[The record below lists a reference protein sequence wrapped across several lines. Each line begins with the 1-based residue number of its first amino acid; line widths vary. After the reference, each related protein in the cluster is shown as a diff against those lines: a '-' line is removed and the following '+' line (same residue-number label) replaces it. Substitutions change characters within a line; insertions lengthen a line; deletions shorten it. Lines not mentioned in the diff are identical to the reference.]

1 MVPTKMNQN
10 WLPSIFN
17 DFFNN
22 EWMMKAN
29 ATAPAINVIE
39 NEKDYKIQLAA
50 PGMTKNDFTVN
61 VDENNNLVICME
73 KKEEKNEE
81 KKDKKYLRREFSYSK
96 FQQSII
102 LPDNVEKNKITAK
115 VEHGILSIDSF
126 SLPFFSLQQSV
137 FHLFHIPDL
146 SFQTRLTIFL

>member
-39 NEKDYKIQLAA
+39 NEKDYKTQLAA

-73 KKEEKNEE
+73 
-81 KKDKKYLRREFSYSK
+81 KYLRREFSYSK

-115 VEHGILSIDSF
+115 VEHGILSID
-126 SLPFFSLQQSV
+126 
-137 FHLFHIPDL
+137 IPKTVDKEV
-146 SFQTRLTIFL
+146 QKTTRTIDIK

>member
-102 LPDNVEKNKITAK
+102 LPDNIEKNKITAK
-115 VEHGILSIDSF
+115 VEHGILSID
-126 SLPFFSLQQSV
+126 
-137 FHLFHIPDL
+137 IPKTVDKEV
-146 SFQTRLTIFL
+146 QKTTRTIDKIS

>member
-1 MVPTKMNQN
+1 
-10 WLPSIFN
+10 
-17 DFFNN
+17 
-22 EWMMKAN
+22 
-29 ATAPAINVIE
+29 
-39 NEKDYKIQLAA
+39 
-50 PGMTKNDFTVN
+50 MTKNDFTVN

-115 VEHGILSIDSF
+115 VEHGILSID
-126 SLPFFSLQQSV
+126 
-137 FHLFHIPDL
+137 IPKTEDKED
-146 SFQTRLTIFL
+146 QKTTRTIDIK